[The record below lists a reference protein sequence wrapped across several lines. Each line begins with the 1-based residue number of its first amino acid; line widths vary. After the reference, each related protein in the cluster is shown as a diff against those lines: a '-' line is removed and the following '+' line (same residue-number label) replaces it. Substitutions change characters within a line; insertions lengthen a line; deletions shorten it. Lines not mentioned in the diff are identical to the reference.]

1 MPDLDLIKQGEQG
14 VRDRRGRFARG
25 WSSNPAGRPRS
36 CRDRISRAARSLL
49 AGERQLDGLAGQ
61 RLAFAEEAAPPPAAI
76 PDTAELQRNEEN
88 SAPLASAGGLG
99 RDDREHRFLFVHDCT
114 LGPPG
119 RVSPSPAMRE
129 RGFA

>member
-14 VRDRRGRFARG
+14 VRNRRGRLARG
-25 WSSNPAGRPRS
+25 RSGNPAGRPRS
-36 CRDRISRAARSLL
+36 DRISRAARLLL
-49 AGERQLDGLAGQ
+49 AGERQLDRLAGQ
-61 RLAFAEEAAPPPAAI
+61 RLAFAEEAAASPAAI
-76 PDTAELQRNEEN
+76 PDTAEFQCDEEN
-88 SAPLASAGGLG
+88 SAPLASAGLG

-114 LGPPG
+114 FGPPD

>member
-25 WSSNPAGRPRS
+25 RSGNPAGRPRS

-61 RLAFAEEAAPPPAAI
+61 RLAFAEEAAAPPAAI
-76 PDTAELQRNEEN
+76 PDTAELQRDEEN
-88 SAPLASAGGLG
+88 SAPLASAGLG

-119 RVSPSPAMRE
+119 RVSPSPALRE

>member
-25 WSSNPAGRPRS
+25 RSGNPAGRPRS
-36 CRDRISRAARSLL
+36 CRDRISRAARVPL
-49 AGERQLDGLAGQ
+49 AGERQLDGLAGR
-61 RLAFAEEAAPPPAAI
+61 RLAFAEEAAAPPVAI
-76 PDTAELQRNEEN
+76 PDTAELQRDEEN
-88 SAPLASAGGLG
+88 SAPLASPGLG

-119 RVSPSPAMRE
+119 RVSPSPARRE

>member
-1 MPDLDLIKQGEQG
+1 MPRPLDTRLDRVEGQRIAAAAEPGAAAIGPALRAKAAMAAVIRSALARAG
-14 VRDRRGRFARG
+14 VD
-25 WSSNPAGRPRS
+25 
-36 CRDRISRAARSLL
+36 AA
-49 AGERQLDGLAGQ
+49 AAT
-61 RLAFAEEAAPPPAAI
+61 RLAFAEEGAAPPAAI
-76 PDTAELQRNEEN
+76 PDTAELQRDEEN
-88 SAPLASAGGLG
+88 SAPLASVGLG